1 MLSVNGCNVWDGS
14 GQADWSNATNW
25 TPVGVPTAT
34 DCVIV
39 PPTANN
45 PIVSGAG
52 YNALGLNLTVQTG
65 ATLTVNSNNNI
76 TITNIVRVL
85 AGGQFTIKNGANL
98 VQIDNV
104 TNTGSITM
112 ERTANI
118 RNLDYVYWSSPVAS
132 FPVTSVSPGTPS
144 GYIYKWL
151 PTTATAYASNFGN
164 WTGANENMVLG
175 KGYIVRGPSSF
186 TSALQ
191 NYTATFSG
199 VANNG
204 IITTPISRSS
214 YNGANYTGPS
224 STLITKDD
232 DNWNLVGNPY
242 PSSIHAINF
251 LTLNTNIAGFIKVWT
266 HGTLPT
272 SAIADPFYSD
282 YTYNYTPG
290 DYITYNSAGTSSG
303 PGVFGGYIGA
313 GQGFFV
319 SMNHTSAATTE
330 TVTFNNTLRSS
341 TYNNSQFFRTTSV
354 DNNTASDIERNRI
367 WLDLIAPDRSNIRT
381 LVGYI
386 EGATNEND
394 RLFDAITDE
403 KLNLNIYS
411 NLDTQ
416 KLNIQGRSL
425 PFNDHDLVPI
435 GVTVPSSN
443 NYSIAIA
450 ALDGLF
456 TNSTQNIFLEDKALN
471 VIHNLRQAPYDF
483 TAAAG
488 THTDRFVLRFTDN
501 SLSNGD
507 YDYSNELKIFANN
520 HLNVISTA
528 VSIKEVV
535 VYDVLGKVLA
545 ERTKL
550 DQREVVLN
558 EVRPTTN
565 VLIVKVT
572 LENNVV
578 VTKKVIY

>member
-1 MLSVNGCNVWDGS
+1 
-14 GQADWSNATNW
+14 
-25 TPVGVPTAT
+25 
-34 DCVIV
+34 
-39 PPTANN
+39 
-45 PIVSGAG
+45 
-52 YNALGLNLTVQTG
+52 
-65 ATLTVNSNNNI
+65 
-76 TITNIVRVL
+76 
-85 AGGQFTIKNGANL
+85 
-98 VQIDNV
+98 
-104 TNTGSITM
+104 
-112 ERTANI
+112 
-118 RNLDYVYWSSPVAS
+118 
-132 FPVTSVSPGTPS
+132 
-144 GYIYKWL
+144 
-151 PTTATAYASNFGN
+151 
-164 WTGANENMVLG
+164 
-175 KGYIVRGPSSF
+175 
-186 TSALQ
+186 
-191 NYTATFSG
+191 
-199 VANNG
+199 
-204 IITTPISRSS
+204 
-214 YNGANYTGPS
+214 
-224 STLITKDD
+224 
-232 DNWNLVGNPY
+232 
-242 PSSIHAINF
+242 
-251 LTLNTNIAGFIKVWT
+251 
-266 HGTLPT
+266 
-272 SAIADPFYSD
+272 
-282 YTYNYTPG
+282 
-290 DYITYNSAGTSSG
+290 
-303 PGVFGGYIGA
+303 
-313 GQGFFV
+313 
-319 SMNHTSAATTE
+319 
-330 TVTFNNTLRSS
+330 
-341 TYNNSQFFRTTSV
+341 
-354 DNNTASDIERNRI
+354 
-367 WLDLIAPDRSNIRT
+367 
-381 LVGYI
+381 
-386 EGATNEND
+386 
-394 RLFDAITDE
+394 
-403 KLNLNIYS
+403 
-411 NLDTQ
+411 LDTQ